1 MMSAL
6 IPDIF
11 LLYNINRYMPFE
23 KRVSLNS
30 IFDLVDFFFVFSGK
44 LNNFVTRAFSF
55 INLRDFTIVAL
66 K

>member
-30 IFDLVDFFFVFSGK
+30 IFDLVDFFVFSGK

-66 K
+66 M